1 MQFLYVF
8 ILMFLSI
15 FGLSMLIK
23 VAAEA
28 FLAGCVREHDI
39 YVRSGEGIGEFV
51 AFARSCPHIGR
62 VIILAAGNEWDKE
75 AQRLSERYGGVVFI
89 NNGCAEG
96 GVPAD
101 LSKTE
106 R

>member
-39 YVRSGEGIGEFV
+39 YVRISEVKSELE
-51 AFARSCPHIGR
+51 
-62 VIILAAGNEWDKE
+62 IILAAGNEWDKE

-96 GVPAD
+96 GVPAE